1 MITPVPLRGLALAL
15 ALLFGL
21 AAAAH
26 ASPHRGHEPGT
37 LANPG
42 FEGQPMKSVFFF
54 AGQWRF
60 VEAPFYSGPTGQPLR
75 PVRNDC
81 LYTQFP
87 VDGFNHLGWSDN
99 QLGGKRDHVLN
110 MMLEAGVNVVS
121 MSHWGLPSHDRWAF
135 WAPMQTAP
143 QANDELFDAALG
155 KPMLIAPYIENS
167 DATEGK
173 PALGC
178 FGDVGEDGTSPGFH
192 FADVFPGT
200 RHDPAPELVEQ
211 IVALVNRY
219 LHNPEKP
226 EWAGKWARMYDGR
239 GRPRYIVSLLHV
251 GSNQMLASDHQA
263 HRRFAEGFTRV
274 ADRVHDLT
282 GVHVGFTLDVLPQE
296 TPIAKFKPT
305 ARDTGPRLARESA
318 VLAIQSF
325 IPEIHTR
332 QCLPDKQCDA
342 PGGSDA
348 LKRMLRWKR
357 DYVREWVR
365 TGIPVILDVSPGYD
379 GKLVNDIPGEDDPP
393 DPQYGN
399 NEQWREGQASLLRLG
414 VRGITGN
421 SWNGYTE
428 GMAIVPS
435 CSPPWGPPGG
445 EPCPAPL
452 GGQEA
457 YLWFQ
462 SLALPEENDATG
474 E

>member
-1 MITPVPLRGLALAL
+1 MITPDPVRGLALAL
-15 ALLFGL
+15 ALLCAPAL
-21 AAAAH
+21 
-26 ASPHRGHEPGT
+26 SHERGT

-60 VEAPFYSGPTGQPLR
+60 IEAPFYDGPAGTPLR

-81 LYTQFP
+81 LYTLFP

-110 MMLEAGVNVVS
+110 MMLGAGVNVVN

-143 QANDELFDAALG
+143 QANDQLFDAAVG
-155 KPMLIAPYIENS
+155 KPILIAPYIENS

-173 PALGC
+173 PAAGC
-178 FGDVGEDGTSPGFH
+178 FGDVGDPGTSPAFH

-200 RHDPAPELVEQ
+200 RDDPAPELVEQ
-211 IVALVNRY
+211 IVSLVNRY
-219 LHNPEKP
+219 LLNPAKP
-226 EWAGKWARMYDGR
+226 EWAGKWAQMYDRHGDA
-239 GRPRYIVSLLHV
+239 RYVVSLLHV
-251 GSNQMLASDHQA
+251 GSNQLSASDHHA
-263 HRRFAEGFTRV
+263 HRKFAEGFTRV
-274 ADRVHDLT
+274 ANRVHELT
-282 GVHVGFTLDVLPQE
+282 GVRVGFTLDALPQE
-296 TPIAKFKPT
+296 TPIATFKPT
-305 ARDTGPRLARESA
+305 ACDTGPKLARQSA

-332 QCLPDKQCDA
+332 RCLPDKQCDA

-348 LKRMLRWKR
+348 LTRMLRWKR
-357 DYVREWVR
+357 DYIREWVDS
-365 TGIPVILDVSPGYD
+365 GIPVILDVSPGYD
-379 GKLVNDIPGEDDPP
+379 GKIVNDIPNEDDPP

-399 NEQWREGQASLLRLG
+399 NEQWREGQARMLSLG

-428 GMAIVPS
+428 GMAIVPA
-435 CSPPWGPPGG
+435 CAPTWGPPGA

-452 GGQEA
+452 GGQDA

-462 SLALPEENDATG
+462 NLKLP
-474 E
+474 